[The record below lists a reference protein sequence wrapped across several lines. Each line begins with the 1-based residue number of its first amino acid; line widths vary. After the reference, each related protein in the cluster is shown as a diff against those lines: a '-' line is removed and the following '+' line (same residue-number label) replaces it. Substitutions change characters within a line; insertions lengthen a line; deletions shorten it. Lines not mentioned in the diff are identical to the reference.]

1 MACLSPGRRLGV
13 VGRRRGFFLSGAVPQ
28 KIPVN
33 LLPKSIGSSS
43 RNWRGLPVKLCPTA
57 TLLLTVYE
65 SVPRRDFRSSKIAFV
80 DFVKTACPQGVA
92 FKGRG
97 GRPIGVRGPTR
108 IRFPVC
114 TGTVSTNCLSP
125 RENCLSPAPPR
136 AVCRWGMASFDPGP
150 MPRVCRHSRGPSRE
164 WRVFPHGV
172 PIASP
177 WRPHGVPMASP
188 WRRRASQRIFRKRCS
203 ATKNSAEAFAKV
215 NRLQFQK
222 LTRVAGKI
230 VSDSNAFA
238 YGLRTVSS
246 ARGRTVARK
255 QYRALTHRL
264 CSGFPTALK
273 HMQPQSEDF
282 QNECRLTAAMLSIGR
297 APDDRY
303 ALKRCRYR

>member
-1 MACLSPGRRLGV
+1 MAVSEHGLSRNDIHGKNSFNQLPGPAVSLTALIGMPLKTACPQGVALAQNGFNQLPVPAVYLSPSPRRENCARKLTVPCGQSASVPVPGALHRASRGRSWLLVVGEWQVLLSTDVTGLQTFAETFARMACLSPGRRLGV

-177 WRPHGVPMASP
+177 
-188 WRRRASQRIFRKRCS
+188 
-203 ATKNSAEAFAKV
+203 
-215 NRLQFQK
+215 
-222 LTRVAGKI
+222 
-230 VSDSNAFA
+230 
-238 YGLRTVSS
+238 
-246 ARGRTVARK
+246 
-255 QYRALTHRL
+255 
-264 CSGFPTALK
+264 
-273 HMQPQSEDF
+273 
-282 QNECRLTAAMLSIGR
+282 
-297 APDDRY
+297 
-303 ALKRCRYR
+303 